1 MENLTSDKPV
11 KLDQV
16 DPTETQKV
24 IAELIAAEP
33 NLDPMFKFGVLES
46 LEGRR

>member
-1 MENLTSDKPV
+1 MENLTSEKPI
-11 KLDQV
+11 KLNEVNTD
-16 DPTETQKV
+16 ETYKA